1 MSSLEKLP
9 TELLER
15 VFFYCLN
22 LDLPRSSP
30 VIGGKLS
37 SESVYTRTIHDA
49 FDETWKSWY
58 GINFRLTVNLWFPQ
72 VNPNL
77 QVRT

>member
-1 MSSLEKLP
+1 MSNLEKLP

-22 LDLPRSSP
+22 IDLPRSSP

-37 SESVYTRTIHDA
+37 SETVYMRTIIAA
-49 FDETWKSWY
+49 FGVTWSWGY
-58 GINFRLTVNLWFPQ
+58 SIR
-72 VNPNL
+72 NPRQARIRGEGDPTL
-77 QVRT
+77 QV